1 MCRRLSCVIVLV
13 VVLGLVSSASAGIQL
28 KVDIADGYEDE
39 PRDKTYKGGDWTE
52 WAFWGDDLD
61 DQGHDGVF
69 ITGFAGL
76 DVNIGFCVENGS
88 SNPGSRIQVA
98 DNGEEP
104 ICNTWLESTTERS
117 ADAGWDDGDIHLVIM
132 GRDLTAGTYR
142 VYAYHNQPHDAQGNM
157 PYIHV
162 GTYCDANAL
171 DNLPVPSSN
180 DCTGIVQ
187 IHDGETIDEDVPIQ
201 SLNFEDGLDSSL
213 NYSLVKFTSDGNSSA
228 LIKYHAAFG
237 DTAIV
242 NAFIIE
248 LATEPVMAL
257 YPDPE
262 VGADDANL
270 CDLQL
275 SWKPG
280 IWAQDANA
288 HHIYLDPNDK
298 LVTEA
303 NISEPCGVLVAIQ
316 DRDAN
321 TYPAVGGL
329 NLKVDTTYYWRVDE
343 VNDAC
348 SPYVWKGPIWSF
360 TTHDGKVDNPEP
372 EDNFRGFKPSD
383 VNKISWKPPCAAD
396 THKVYFG
403 VDLPEYIDLFDD
415 GFEDGFDPNWVS
427 SGWELVDANKLVP
440 KDMNLCHGPN
450 VSAYATGAGLKTLT
464 SAEANLADACNIDVE
479 FFFRKTKETR
489 IVDGE
494 VKLYY
499 WDGGGW
505 DYIVDLNTLDPCTDK
520 WIHYSDDINVLDE
533 YHLQTDFKIKLEA
546 NITNGG
552 TVYVDDAR
560 IRNTWPAAPKWF
572 KGREDSNT
580 FPVSLEPLRKYYW
593 RIDTVMDDGNRVETG
608 DVVQGDWWT
617 FSTGV
622 GGLIMWC
629 TFDGGAV
636 GQPFPSTY
644 QADTDTGR
652 TIEFTKYTDLGGWV
666 KYGGGNPL
674 YNSTGTSVN
683 FDPNAGLYRLDPCL
697 PEESRIEGVR
707 CIDPLRLD
715 GYQYTIEMWVKPT
728 NLSEDEMDD
737 QVLITKGG
745 DSDEDDNGDE
755 WEAGEWGVILLDP
768 GTHEDD
774 ENNFIWSHPYGGL
787 QVGEGAAVQDEWCH
801 IAAVYNKEHPD
812 EEKQYSAYY
821 NGVLVGHKRCPGF
834 NSADANSPV
843 SIGFGLDNDA
853 NFAERNNYFFGMIDE
868 LRIYDIALKPYE
880 FLLTP
885 GPEWASYPRPF
896 YGQVGVE
903 PNDPNL
909 ALMWNPGT
917 KAVSHKVYL
926 STDFQDV
933 NIGNPSALIGTYDT
947 NEANDV
953 NQHLAVGRIYYW
965 RVDEVN

>member
-1 MCRRLSCVIVLV
+1 
-13 VVLGLVSSASAGIQL
+13 
-28 KVDIADGYEDE
+28 
-39 PRDKTYKGGDWTE
+39 
-52 WAFWGDDLD
+52 
-61 DQGHDGVF
+61 
-69 ITGFAGL
+69 
-76 DVNIGFCVENGS
+76 
-88 SNPGSRIQVA
+88 
-98 DNGEEP
+98 
-104 ICNTWLESTTERS
+104 
-117 ADAGWDDGDIHLVIM
+117 
-132 GRDLTAGTYR
+132 
-142 VYAYHNQPHDAQGNM
+142 
-157 PYIHV
+157 
-162 GTYCDANAL
+162 
-171 DNLPVPSSN
+171 
-180 DCTGIVQ
+180 
-187 IHDGETIDEDVPIQ
+187 
-201 SLNFEDGLDSSL
+201 
-213 NYSLVKFTSDGNSSA
+213 
-228 LIKYHAAFG
+228 
-237 DTAIV
+237 
-242 NAFIIE
+242 
-248 LATEPVMAL
+248 
-257 YPDPE
+257 
-262 VGADDANL
+262 
-270 CDLQL
+270 
-275 SWKPG
+275 
-280 IWAQDANA
+280 
-288 HHIYLDPNDK
+288 
-298 LVTEA
+298 
-303 NISEPCGVLVAIQ
+303 
-316 DRDAN
+316 
-321 TYPAVGGL
+321 
-329 NLKVDTTYYWRVDE
+329 
-343 VNDAC
+343 
-348 SPYVWKGPIWSF
+348 
-360 TTHDGKVDNPEP
+360 
-372 EDNFRGFKPSD
+372 
-383 VNKISWKPPCAAD
+383 
-396 THKVYFG
+396 
-403 VDLPEYIDLFDD
+403 
-415 GFEDGFDPNWVS
+415 
-427 SGWELVDANKLVP
+427 
-440 KDMNLCHGPN
+440 
-450 VSAYATGAGLKTLT
+450 
-464 SAEANLADACNIDVE
+464 
-479 FFFRKTKETR
+479 
-489 IVDGE
+489 
-494 VKLYY
+494 LYY

-572 KGREDSNT
+572 KGREDSNS

-909 ALMWNPGT
+909 ALVWNPGS

-933 NIGNPSALIGTYDT
+933 NIGHPSALIGTYDT

-953 NQHLAVGRIYYW
+953 NEHLAVGRIYYW
-965 RVDEVN
+965 RVDEVNLAQTWEGVIWRFTTEFPILDENLILWYPFEEDAGKFVTDHSGYGKHGELVDLEVAYPDWDTTGGRWGGCLGFDEDTVIEVPSDVLADVRAPVTDAITISVWLYGLPFDPDPDDRDSDNGRVVEAGAGDKFLEVRVPDDADYERNVYWRAGDDTNDALTWETDTYGLQHGWHHFAFVKDESADKMYVYLDGDQVWWKPGDTDSTLSYIKNRPFEIG